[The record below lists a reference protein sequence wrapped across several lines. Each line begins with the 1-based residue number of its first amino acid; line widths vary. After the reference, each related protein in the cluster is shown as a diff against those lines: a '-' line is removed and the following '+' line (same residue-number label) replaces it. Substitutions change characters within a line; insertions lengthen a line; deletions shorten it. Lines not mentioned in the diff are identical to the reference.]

1 MPLRQSAVLTFADLK
16 AGSPLRNPNPEPQT
30 PAISEPRIPNPES
43 PAFTIPNL
51 RWLICGLL
59 FFGSFVNYIDRGTI
73 AILAHHLQRLFQ
85 WTEVDYGW
93 IVFAFQL
100 SYAIMMVLSGGV
112 IDWLG
117 TRVGYALSMAWWSIA
132 AMAHALARGVLS
144 FAAARFLLGAG
155 EAGNFPASIKA
166 VAEWFPKRE
175 RALATGIFNAG
186 TNIGAVAAYPLVG
199 WLLLK
204 WGWRA
209 AFVGTGSLG
218 LLCLVVWL
226 AMYRRPR
233 QHPWIRESEIREIE
247 SAHDEDQPSSAE
259 RIPWLSILRYREAW
273 GFTLG
278 KFMTDPIW
286 WFYIFWLPKYLIEVR
301 HFSIARLELF
311 GMIPFLAA
319 APGSIAGGW
328 LSGFLIRRGHSINVA
343 RKVAMLVCALSMPAG
358 ILAVFAT
365 SPWTA
370 LALISLAT
378 SAHQGWSANLY
389 TLVSDMFPQKDVA
402 SVVGV
407 GGAAG
412 AAGGMIIAPL
422 AGYLLQGF
430 HSYVPLFIITGVM
443 HPSALGLIHGLIP
456 KIAPVRSHCPAEA

>member
-1 MPLRQSAVLTFADLK
+1 MATALPARARVP
-16 AGSPLRNPNPEPQT
+16 AGYH
-30 PAISEPRIPNPES
+30 
-43 PAFTIPNL
+43 FTTPNL
-51 RWLICGLL
+51 RWVICGLL

-73 AILAHHLQRLFQ
+73 AILAHDLQQLFR
-85 WTEVDYGW
+85 WTENDYGS

-100 SYAIMMVLSGGV
+100 SYAVMMLLSGAV
-112 IDWLG
+112 IDSLG
-117 TRVGYALSMAWWSIA
+117 TRAGYALAMAWWSIA
-132 AMAHALARGVLS
+132 AMGHALARGVLS
-144 FAAARFLLGAG
+144 FSAARFLLGAG

-204 WGWRA
+204 WGWKA
-209 AFVGTGSLG
+209 AFLGTGSLG
-218 LLCLVVWL
+218 LICLVVWL
-226 AMYRRPR
+226 TLYRPPR
-233 QHPWIRESEIREIE
+233 QHPWITENELREIE
-247 SAHDEDQPSSAE
+247 ILHGGEKQAGLE
-259 RIPWLSILRYREAW
+259 RIPWLSILGYRQAW
-273 GFTLG
+273 GFTLA

-328 LSGFLIRRGHSINVA
+328 LSGYLIRRGHSVNVA
-343 RKVAMLVCALSMPAG
+343 RKVAMLICAFSMPAG
-358 ILAVFAT
+358 ILAVFA
-365 SPWTA
+365 SNPWTA

-389 TLVSDMFPQKDVA
+389 TLVSDMFPKRDVA

-412 AAGGMIIAPL
+412 AAGGMIIAPVT
-422 AGYLLQGF
+422 GYILQGF

-443 HPSALGLIHGLIP
+443 HPLALGVVQRLIP
-456 KIAPVRSHCPAEA
+456 KIASVSNDQAAGV